1 MHLYSI
7 RPNLTH
13 LLRSTFL
20 LLALGFATPSFAG
33 IHFTLSGQH
42 SKSNT
47 GYQSVEAG
55 ALSVGIAFDIGQYIR
70 LGYTH
75 MQQLQASEGYA
86 CEENSSTSTPDGN
99 GGYLACPT
107 FQSLSHIVGHS
118 VELTLILYAGDIM
131 TPYITLGAGPRTY
144 RIVSQ
149 KADAPEEIDTGGG
162 PSGNGAIGV
171 SFKLNQKFS
180 LKRSYAMTG
189 GVKKIPGE
197 EKSKGTVDGSA
208 SVGLQYSL

>member
-7 RPNLTH
+7 RPHLTR

-33 IHFTLSGQH
+33 VHFTLSGQH

-55 ALSVGIAFDIGQYIR
+55 ALSGGIAFDIGQYIR

-99 GGYLACPT
+99 GGYLVCPT

-118 VELTLILYAGDIM
+118 VELTLIVVAS
-131 TPYITLGAGPRTY
+131 
-144 RIVSQ
+144 IVIVCKLSFFQ
-149 KADAPEEIDTGGG
+149 NLSSALRAWLDSEQYLQFAVMRRVVIFRVVFCK
-162 PSGNGAIGV
+162 PS
-171 SFKLNQKFS
+171 K
-180 LKRSYAMTG
+180 
-189 GVKKIPGE
+189 E
-197 EKSKGTVDGSA
+197 
-208 SVGLQYSL
+208 